1 MATDSPALAL
11 QQAVFALLSADAGLA
26 AQLGG
31 ARVYDHVPRATDAPY
46 VHLGEMT
53 MRDFSTASETSAEI
67 RFSIIA
73 WSREPG
79 RAQALAVAQTVI
91 ALLHDQPLA
100 LDGHLLIN
108 LRHTATETTR
118 GDATGGRRA
127 LARFRAVTEPISS

>member
-67 RFSIIA
+67 RFSIVA